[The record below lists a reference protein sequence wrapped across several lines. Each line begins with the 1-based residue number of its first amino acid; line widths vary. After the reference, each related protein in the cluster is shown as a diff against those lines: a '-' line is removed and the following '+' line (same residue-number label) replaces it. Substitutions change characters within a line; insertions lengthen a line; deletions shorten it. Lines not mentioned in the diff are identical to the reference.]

1 MKIGFDVRFSQKDI
15 EHFKLCRVPLEEAA
29 KIKLK
34 EKILEEIDSYI
45 SFEKSEFM
53 GEVEFSGEF
62 FILHKSQVEHIFEVL
77 SIGATKQTKSLVMRE
92 INQM

>member
-34 EKILEEIDSYI
+34 EKI
-45 SFEKSEFM
+45 FR
-53 GEVEFSGEF
+53 G
-62 FILHKSQVEHIFEVL
+62 
-77 SIGATKQTKSLVMRE
+77 
-92 INQM
+92 N